1 MRGARLT
8 TGSISTIFGM
18 KSCIRRALLL
28 ALIPLLAGT
37 APQLTIT
44 ELMQML
50 GSVENASP
58 KFVETRYS
66 ALLKSPLVL
75 QGTLAYRRPDRV
87 EKHVVSPYDERITV
101 EGGRLS
107 LENRTHNRRKA
118 IPVSSAP
125 GLAALIE
132 SIRATRAG
140 DLASLQRYYALQL
153 EGSRD
158 SWTLTLKPLDTE
170 VAAYVR
176 EIVLNGSEAQI
187 GRVIV
192 EEANGDRSVM
202 EIEERRG
209 TGPFR

>member
-1 MRGARLT
+1 
-8 TGSISTIFGM
+8 M
-18 KSCIRRALLL
+18 KGCIKLALLL
-28 ALIPLLAGT
+28 ALIPLLAEA

-50 GSVENASP
+50 GSVESASA
-58 KFVETRYS
+58 KFVETRHS

-75 QGTLAYRRPDRV
+75 QGTLAYRRPDRL
-87 EKHVVSPYDERITV
+87 EKHVLSPYDERITV
-101 EGGRLS
+101 EGSSLS
-107 LENRTHNRRKA
+107 LENRTHNRKKA
-118 IPVSSAP
+118 IPISSAP

-140 DLASLQRYYALQL
+140 DLAALQRYYALRL
-153 EGSRD
+153 EGSRE
-158 SWTLTLKPLDTE
+158 SWRLTLKPLDAE
-170 VAAYVR
+170 VAAYVS
-176 EIVLNGSEAQI
+176 EIVLTGSEAQI
-187 GRVIV
+187 SRTTV

>member
-50 GSVENASP
+50 GSVESANAR
-58 KFVETRYS
+58 FVETRHS

-87 EKHVVSPYDERITV
+87 EKHVLSPYDERITV

-107 LENRTHNRRKA
+107 LENRAQNRKRSMA
-118 IPVSSAP
+118 VTAAP
-125 GLAALIE
+125 GLAALVE

-140 DLASLQRYYALQL
+140 DLAALQRYYAVDVD
-153 EGSRD
+153 GSR
-158 SWTLTLKPLDTE
+158 
-170 VAAYVR
+170 
-176 EIVLNGSEAQI
+176 Q
-187 GRVIV
+187 
-192 EEANGDRSVM
+192 
-202 EIEERRG
+202 
-209 TGPFR
+209 